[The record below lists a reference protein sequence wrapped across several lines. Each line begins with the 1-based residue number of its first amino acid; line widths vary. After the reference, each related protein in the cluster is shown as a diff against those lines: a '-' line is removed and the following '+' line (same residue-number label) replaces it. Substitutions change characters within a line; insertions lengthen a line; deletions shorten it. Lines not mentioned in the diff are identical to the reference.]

1 MSPIL
6 EIKDLDLVIQHKHR
20 STLVLSGIQLS
31 IRPGEIH
38 GLVGESGAGKSM
50 LAKAII
56 GILPG
61 STSVTG
67 GSIRFGSTEL
77 IGLGRKER
85 RLVASGQI
93 AMIPQDPMTSLNPV
107 RRVGKQ
113 MCDVL
118 HLHLGLN
125 RQEAEEKSLRLLE
138 DVQIRNP
145 LRVMRQYPFE
155 LSGGMCQRV
164 LIAMAFSCNPR
175 LIIADEPT
183 TALDVIVQRQILQ
196 LIKRLQANSETALL
210 FISHDLGVIAKICDV
225 VSVMYDGGVV
235 EWQSIENLFE
245 GPQHPYTRRLLET
258 TSEYYRYDK
267 RMSDRLGQIEP
278 TEGTKVLDYGR

>member
-1 MSPIL
+1 MSSIL
-6 EIKDLDLVIQHKHR
+6 EINGLDLVIQHKHQ
-20 STLVLSGIQLS
+20 STLVLSGIHLS
-31 IRPGEIH
+31 IQSGEIH

-61 STSVTG
+61 STSVPG
-67 GSIRFGSTEL
+67 GSIRFGDTEL

-113 MCDVL
+113 ICDVL

-125 RQEAEEKSLRLLE
+125 RQEAEENSLRLLE

-145 LRVMRQYPFE
+145 HRVMRQYPFE
-155 LSGGMCQRV
+155 LSGGMRQRV
-164 LIAMAFSCNPR
+164 LIAMAFSCNPQ

-183 TALDVIVQRQILQ
+183 TALDVTVQRQILQ
-196 LIKRLQANSETALL
+196 LIKRLQADSETALL

-235 EWQSIENLFE
+235 EWQNIENLFE
-245 GPQHPYTRRLLET
+245 RPQHPYTCKLLET

-267 RMSDRLGQIEP
+267 RMFDRLGQIDPIESA
-278 TEGTKVLDYGR
+278 KVFDHGR

>member
-1 MSPIL
+1 MSSIL
-6 EIKDLDLVIQHKHR
+6 EINGLDLVIQHKHR
-20 STLVLSGIQLS
+20 STLVLSGIHLS
-31 IRPGEIH
+31 IQSGEIH

-67 GSIRFGSTEL
+67 GSIRFGGTEL

-85 RLVASGQI
+85 RLMSGQI
-93 AMIPQDPMTSLNPV
+93 SMIPQDPMTSLNPV

-145 LRVMRQYPFE
+145 HRVMRQYPFE
-155 LSGGMCQRV
+155 LSGGMRQRV
-164 LIAMAFSCNPR
+164 LIAMAFSCNPQ

-183 TALDVIVQRQILQ
+183 TALDVTVQRQILQ
-196 LIKRLQANSETALL
+196 LIKRLQADSETALL

-235 EWQSIENLFE
+235 EWQKIENLFE
-245 GPQHPYTRRLLET
+245 GPQHPYTCKLLET

-267 RMSDRLGQIEP
+267 RMFDRLSQIDP
-278 TEGTKVLDYGR
+278 TESAKVFDHGL

>member
-1 MSPIL
+1 MSSIL
-6 EIKDLDLVIQHKHR
+6 EINGLDLVIQHKHR

-31 IRPGEIH
+31 IQSGEIH

-61 STSVTG
+61 SSSITA
-67 GSIRFGSTEL
+67 GSIRFGDTEL
-77 IGLGRKER
+77 IGLDRKER
-85 RLVASGQI
+85 RVVASGQI
-93 AMIPQDPMTSLNPV
+93 TMIPQDPMTSLNPV

-125 RQEAEEKSLRLLE
+125 RQEAEEKSLCLLE

-145 LRVMRQYPFE
+145 HRVMRQYPFE
-155 LSGGMCQRV
+155 LSGGMRQRV
-164 LIAMAFSCNPR
+164 LIAMAFSCNPQ

-183 TALDVIVQRQILQ
+183 TALDVTVQRQILQ
-196 LIKRLQANSETALL
+196 LIKRLQADSETALL

-225 VSVMYDGGVV
+225 VSVMYDGSVV
-235 EWQSIENLFE
+235 EWQNIENLFE
-245 GPQHPYTRRLLET
+245 GPQHPYTCRLLET

-267 RMSDRLGQIEP
+267 RMSDRLGSIDP
-278 TEGTKVLDYGR
+278 TKSAEVLDHGR

>member
-1 MSPIL
+1 MSSIL
-6 EIKDLDLVIQHKHR
+6 EINGLDLVIQHKHQ
-20 STLVLSGIQLS
+20 STLVLSGIHLS
-31 IRPGEIH
+31 IQSGEIH

-67 GSIRFGSTEL
+67 GSIRFGGTEL

-113 MCDVL
+113 ICDVL

-125 RQEAEEKSLRLLE
+125 RQEAEENSLRLLE

-145 LRVMRQYPFE
+145 HRVMRQYPFE
-155 LSGGMCQRV
+155 LSGGMRQRV
-164 LIAMAFSCNPR
+164 LIAMAFSCNPQ

-183 TALDVIVQRQILQ
+183 TALDVTVQRQILQ
-196 LIKRLQANSETALL
+196 LIKRLQADSETALL

-225 VSVMYDGGVV
+225 VSVMYDGSVV
-235 EWQSIENLFE
+235 EWQNIENLFE
-245 GPQHPYTRRLLET
+245 GPQHPYTCRLLET

-267 RMSDRLGQIEP
+267 RMSDRLGSSDP
-278 TEGTKVLDYGR
+278 TKSTEVLDHGR

>member
-1 MSPIL
+1 MSSIL
-6 EIKDLDLVIQHKHR
+6 EINGLDLVIQHKHR
-20 STLVLSGIQLS
+20 STLVLNGIQLS
-31 IRPGEIH
+31 IQSGEIH

-61 STSVTG
+61 SSSITA
-67 GSIRFGSTEL
+67 GSIRFGDTEL
-77 IGLGRKER
+77 IGLDRKER
-85 RLVASGQI
+85 RVVASGQI
-93 AMIPQDPMTSLNPV
+93 TMIPQDPMTSLNPV

-145 LRVMRQYPFE
+145 HRVMRQYPFE
-155 LSGGMCQRV
+155 LSGGMRQRV
-164 LIAMAFSCNPR
+164 LIAMAFSCNPQ

-183 TALDVIVQRQILQ
+183 TALDVTVQRQILQ
-196 LIKRLQANSETALL
+196 LIKRLQADSETALL

-235 EWQSIENLFE
+235 EWQNIENLFE
-245 GPQHPYTRRLLET
+245 GPQHPYTCKLLET

-267 RMSDRLGQIEP
+267 RMFDRLGQIDP
-278 TEGTKVLDYGR
+278 TESAKVFDHGR

>member
-1 MSPIL
+1 MSSIL
-6 EIKDLDLVIQHKHR
+6 VINGLDLVIQHKHR

-31 IRPGEIH
+31 IQSGEIH

-61 STSVTG
+61 SSSITA
-67 GSIRFGSTEL
+67 GSIRFGDTEL
-77 IGLGRKER
+77 IGLDRKER
-85 RLVASGQI
+85 RVVASGQI
-93 AMIPQDPMTSLNPV
+93 TMIPQDPMTSLNPV

-125 RQEAEEKSLRLLE
+125 RQEAEEKSLCLLE

-145 LRVMRQYPFE
+145 HRVMRQYPFE
-155 LSGGMCQRV
+155 LSGGMRQRV
-164 LIAMAFSCNPR
+164 LIAMAFSCNPQ

-183 TALDVIVQRQILQ
+183 TALDVTVQRQILQ
-196 LIKRLQANSETALL
+196 LIKRLQADSETALL

-225 VSVMYDGGVV
+225 VSVMYDGSVV
-235 EWQSIENLFE
+235 EWQNIENLFE
-245 GPQHPYTRRLLET
+245 GPQHPYTCRLLET

-267 RMSDRLGQIEP
+267 RMSDRLGSIDPMKSAE
-278 TEGTKVLDYGR
+278 VLDHGR

>member
-1 MSPIL
+1 MSSIL
-6 EIKDLDLVIQHKHR
+6 EINGLDLVIQHKHR

-31 IRPGEIH
+31 IQSGEIH

-61 STSVTG
+61 SSSITA
-67 GSIRFGSTEL
+67 GSIRFGDTEL
-77 IGLGRKER
+77 IGLDRKER
-85 RLVASGQI
+85 RVVASGQI
-93 AMIPQDPMTSLNPV
+93 TMIPQDPMTSLNPV

-125 RQEAEEKSLRLLE
+125 RQEAEEKSLCLLE

-145 LRVMRQYPFE
+145 HRVMRQYPFE
-155 LSGGMCQRV
+155 LSGGMRQRV
-164 LIAMAFSCNPR
+164 LIAMAFSCNPQ

-183 TALDVIVQRQILQ
+183 TALDVTVQRQILQ
-196 LIKRLQANSETALL
+196 LIKRLQADSETALL

-225 VSVMYDGGVV
+225 VSVMYDGSVV
-235 EWQSIENLFE
+235 EWQNIENLFE
-245 GPQHPYTRRLLET
+245 GPQHPYTCRLLET

-267 RMSDRLGQIEP
+267 RMSDRLGSIDPMKSAE
-278 TEGTKVLDYGR
+278 VLDHGR

>member
-1 MSPIL
+1 MSSIL
-6 EIKDLDLVIQHKHR
+6 EINGLDLLIQNKHR

-31 IRPGEIH
+31 IQSGEIH

-56 GILPG
+56 GILPD

-67 GSIRFGSTEL
+67 GSIRFGGTEL

-85 RLVASGQI
+85 RLVSGQI
-93 AMIPQDPMTSLNPV
+93 SMIPQDPMTSLNPV

-145 LRVMRQYPFE
+145 HRVMRQYPFE
-155 LSGGMCQRV
+155 LSGGMRQRV
-164 LIAMAFSCNPR
+164 LIAMAFSCNPQ

-183 TALDVIVQRQILQ
+183 TALDVTVQRQILQ
-196 LIKRLQANSETALL
+196 LIKRLQADSETALL

-225 VSVMYDGGVV
+225 VSVMYDGSVV
-235 EWQSIENLFE
+235 EWQNIENLFE
-245 GPQHPYTRRLLET
+245 GPQHPYTCRLLET

-267 RMSDRLGQIEP
+267 RMSDRLGSSDP
-278 TEGTKVLDYGR
+278 TKSTEVLDHGR